1 MVKLMAARRPAL
13 AQPGTCMMEKT
24 MKAHTLAAFGSAA
37 MILDRRKAAEA
48 GSDCGGVDRRRAG
61 PAMASELAPA
71 ALDFALAMRRV
82 EAECY
87 DSL

>member
-1 MVKLMAARRPAL
+1 
-13 AQPGTCMMEKT
+13 
-24 MKAHTLAAFGSAA
+24 MKAHSLPAFGSAGMA
-37 MILDRRKAAEA
+37 LDRRQASEA
-48 GSDCGGVDRRRAG
+48 GSESAAADRRRAG
-61 PAMASELAPA
+61 PAMTREPAPA